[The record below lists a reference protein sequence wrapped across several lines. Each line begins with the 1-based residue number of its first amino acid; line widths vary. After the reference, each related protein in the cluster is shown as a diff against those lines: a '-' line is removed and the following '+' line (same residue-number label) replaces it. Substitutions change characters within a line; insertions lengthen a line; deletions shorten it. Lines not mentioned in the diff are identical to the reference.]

1 MDAEKQEKPEENI
14 DDLWASAL
22 KEQEEASRIR
32 EVKREMIDAEG
43 VGGGKEASEKLK
55 RFLDIPL
62 QVEVVVGSTVM
73 TLGELLYLA
82 PGSIVELQQTVE
94 TPVDIKVN
102 GKLVAKGEIVIVE
115 EKFGVRIIEIVTLE
129 ERIKKVV

>member
-1 MDAEKQEKPEENI
+1 MEEEKQENLMGQE
-14 DDLWASAL
+14 DLMDMWASAL
-22 KEQEEASRIR
+22 KEQEEASKSQQQEQEER
-32 EVKREMIDAEG
+32 EEKDGEVSD
-43 VGGGKEASEKLK
+43 KLK

-62 QVEVVVGSTVM
+62 QVEVIVGSANM
-73 TLGELLYLA
+73 TLGELLHLT
-82 PGSIVELQQTVE
+82 PGSVIELEQNVE

-115 EKFGVRIIEIVTLE
+115 DRFGVRIIDIIARE

>member
-1 MDAEKQEKPEENI
+1 MEDEKQENLA
-14 DDLWASAL
+14 DMWAEAL
-22 KEQEEASRIR
+22 KEQEEASKDYQQ
-32 EVKREMIDAEG
+32 ELKEEKEG
-43 VGGGKEASEKLK
+43 EISDKLK

-62 QVEVVVGSTVM
+62 EVEVVVGTATL
-73 TLGELLYLA
+73 TLGELLHLG
-82 PGSIVELQQTVE
+82 PGSVVELEQSVE

-115 EKFGVRIIEIVTLE
+115 DRFGVRIIDIIARE

>member
-1 MDAEKQEKPEENI
+1 MEDEKQENLT
-14 DDLWASAL
+14 DMWAEAL
-22 KEQEEASRIR
+22 KEQEEASKGSQQ
-32 EVKREMIDAEG
+32 EL
-43 VGGGKEASEKLK
+43 KEEKESEISDKFK

-62 QVEVVVGSTVM
+62 EVEVVVGTATL
-73 TLGELLYLA
+73 TLGELLHLG
-82 PGSIVELQQTVE
+82 PGSVVELEQSVE

-115 EKFGVRIIEIVTLE
+115 DRFGVRIIDIIAKE